1 MPDTPE
7 YAYEL
12 KIPKERIAV
21 LIGAKGATR
30 QRIEEITHATL
41 DIDSEEGHVR
51 IHGTDALGLFTAR
64 EIVRAIA
71 RGFNPDLAVQL
82 TKQDM
87 GFEIVPLSS
96 YAKSQDDMTRL
107 KGRVIGEGGK
117 ARRVIEELT
126 GCDISVYGKTVAV
139 LGPIEAVP
147 TARKAIEALLSGQN
161 HASVYHWLER
171 RAKELRR
178 AQLVGNAEPEES

>member
-1 MPDTPE
+1 MPETAE

-21 LIGAKGATR
+21 LIGAKGEIR
-30 QRIEEITHATL
+30 KRIEDLTHAKL
-41 DIDSEEGHVR
+41 DIDSDEGGVR
-51 IHGTDALGLFTAR
+51 IHGSDALGLFTAR

-71 RGFNPDLAVQL
+71 RGFNPEIACQL
-82 TKQDM
+82 MKQDV
-87 GFEIVPLSS
+87 GFEIIPLASFV
-96 YAKSQDDMTRL
+96 KNQDDMTRL

-126 GCDISVYGKTVAV
+126 GCAISVYGKTVAV

-178 AQLVGNAEPEES
+178 AQLLSDAKPEET

>member
-1 MPDTPE
+1 MPETPE

-21 LIGAKGATR
+21 LIGAKGETR
-30 QRIEEITHATL
+30 KRIEDITHAKL
-41 DIDSEEGHVR
+41 DIDSDEGDVR
-51 IHGTDALGLFTAR
+51 IGGHDALGLFTAR

-71 RGFNPDLAVQL
+71 RGFNPELALQL

-87 GFEIVPLSS
+87 GFEIIPLASH
-96 YAKSQDDMTRL
+96 AKNQDDMTRL

-117 ARRVIEELT
+117 SRRVIEELT
-126 GCDISVYGKTVAV
+126 GCDISVYGKTVAII
-139 LGPIEAVP
+139 GPIEAVP
-147 TARKAIEALLSGQN
+147 ACRRAIEALLSGQA

-171 RAKELRR
+171 KAKELHRT
-178 AQLVGNAEPEES
+178 QLLGHQQPEGN